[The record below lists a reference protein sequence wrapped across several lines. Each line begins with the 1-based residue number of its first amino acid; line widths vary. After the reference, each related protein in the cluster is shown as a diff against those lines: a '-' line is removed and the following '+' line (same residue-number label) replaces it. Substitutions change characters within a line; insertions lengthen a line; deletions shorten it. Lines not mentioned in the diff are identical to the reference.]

1 MDLAM
6 KIETRDFGALE
17 IDPAEVVEFL
27 SPIYGFEKLRRFA
40 LLYDDSV
47 PGPFVWLQSLEDAS
61 VCFILVDPGA
71 VTADYCPQLPE
82 DTQELLQITEQ
93 SQAIWRAI
101 TVIPQNFADATMN
114 LKSPIVINPA
124 RKCAAQVILD
134 ADYPIRARLM
144 GEGAAC

>member
-1 MDLAM
+1 M

-17 IDPAEVVEFL
+17 IDPAEVVEFV

-47 PGPFVWLQSLEDAS
+47 PGPFVWLQSLEESA

-71 VTADYCPQLPE
+71 VTDGYCPQVPE
-82 DTQELLQITEQ
+82 DTMELLQMTEQ
-93 SQAIWRAI
+93 SQAVWRAVV
-101 TVIPQNFADATMN
+101 VIPQNFADATMN
-114 LKSPIVINPA
+114 LKSPVVINPKNKRA
-124 RKCAAQVILD
+124 VQIILD

-144 GEGAAC
+144 GEDAAC